1 MIGRLEAQIER
12 NQRAEAHAARYDSGR
27 RDVKV
32 HTLRR
37 FLHDLRGQDVLDA
50 GCGTG
55 DVASMCSSQGAR
67 VAALDVYEPMLRKA
81 RDRYDNGFAAIQGS
95 VEALPFK
102 PSSFDLVLSTDV
114 IEHLVDPNAFLK
126 EARRVLRPGG
136 HLMIASDNTLHFW
149 VLVKWLKQAG
159 RRRRRAEELPRSYR
173 QHFPVGTLI
182 RMGRY
187 AGLRLTRFDTYPDV
201 ASVPSIGS
209 LLETVGRGPLRRFK
223 WGHALYEFTKQ
234 AV

>member
-1 MIGRLEAQIER
+1 MIGRLKTEIER
-12 NQRAEAHAARYDSGR
+12 NQRAEAHAARYDSGQ

-32 HTLRR
+32 RTLRR
-37 FLHDLRGQDVLDA
+37 FLHHPRGQDVLDA

-81 RDRYDNGFAAIQGS
+81 RDRYDSAFLAIQGS
-95 VEALPFK
+95 VETLPFK
-102 PSSFDLVLSTDV
+102 PSSFDLVISTDV
-114 IEHLVDPNAFLK
+114 IEHLVDPNAFLR

-149 VLVKWLKQAG
+149 VLVRWLKRAG
-159 RRRRRAEELPRSYR
+159 RRRRLAEEHPRSYR
-173 QHFPVGTLI
+173 QHFPVGTLK
-182 RMGRY
+182 RMGRN

-201 ASVPSIGS
+201 ASAPSIGR